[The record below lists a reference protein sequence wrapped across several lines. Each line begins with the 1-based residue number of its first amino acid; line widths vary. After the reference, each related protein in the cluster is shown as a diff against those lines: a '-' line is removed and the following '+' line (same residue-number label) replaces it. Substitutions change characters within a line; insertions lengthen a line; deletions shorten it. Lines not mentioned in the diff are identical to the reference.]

1 MDGDGGTGGPN
12 VASLAARQARLASER
27 PDATPE
33 LLADIAAVAE
43 LLAGI
48 GTFQAPARDG
58 SADTASRLARLSD
71 HHQELGRL
79 GDLMAR
85 IEADSPEPAGYWRV
99 IGSGHRD
106 IAAQMQHAAL
116 LAADGEASAAAL
128 PAALPEGRPATVHEL
143 GQGRRS

>member
-1 MDGDGGTGGPN
+1 MDGDFGTAGPN
-12 VASLAARQARLASER
+12 VAALAAQQARRASER

-33 LLADIAAVAE
+33 LLADVTAVAE

-48 GTFQAPARDG
+48 GTFQAPAGDG
-58 SADTASRLARLSD
+58 SADIASRLARLSD

-85 IEADSPEPAGYWRV
+85 IEADSPEAARYWRV

-116 LAADGEASAAAL
+116 LAADGEAS
-128 PAALPEGRPATVHEL
+128 PAALPEGLPAPLHEL

>member
-1 MDGDGGTGGPN
+1 MDGDGDTAAPN
-12 VASLAARQARLASER
+12 VASLAAHQARLASEQ

-33 LLADIAAVAE
+33 LLADVAAVAE

-48 GTFQAPARDG
+48 GASGPAAGNG

-71 HHQELGRL
+71 HHQQLGRL
-79 GDLMAR
+79 GDLMAG
-85 IEADSPEPAGYWRV
+85 IEADSPESAGYWRV

-116 LAADGEASAAAL
+116 LAADGAV
-128 PAALPEGRPATVHEL
+128 R
-143 GQGRRS
+143 

>member
-1 MDGDGGTGGPN
+1 MDGDRGTAEPN
-12 VASLAARQARLASER
+12 VASVAAHQARRASER
-27 PDATPE
+27 PHATPE
-33 LLADIAAVAE
+33 LLADVAAVAE

-48 GTFQAPARDG
+48 GNFQAPAGGG

-85 IEADSPEPAGYWRV
+85 IEADSPEHAGYWRV

-116 LAADGEASAAAL
+116 LAADGEAG
-128 PAALPEGRPATVHEL
+128 PEGLPEPRPEL
-143 GQGRRS
+143 RQGRRS

>member
-1 MDGDGGTGGPN
+1 MDGDGGTTEPN
-12 VASLAARQARLASER
+12 VASLAAHQTRLASER

-48 GTFQAPARDG
+48 GASGPAAGDDTQ
-58 SADTASRLARLSD
+58 DTASRLARLSD

-85 IEADSPEPAGYWRV
+85 IEAGSPESAGYWHV
-99 IGSGHRD
+99 IGSGHHD

-116 LAADGEASAAAL
+116 LAADGEI
-128 PAALPEGRPATVHEL
+128 R
-143 GQGRRS
+143 

>member
-1 MDGDGGTGGPN
+1 MDGDCGTAEPN
-12 VASLAARQARLASER
+12 VAFLAAHQARRARER

-33 LLADIAAVAE
+33 LLADVAAVAE

-48 GTFQAPARDG
+48 GTFQAPAG
-58 SADTASRLARLSD
+58 AGGADTASRLARLSD
-71 HHQELGRL
+71 YHQELGRL

-116 LAADGEASAAAL
+116 LAADGEASL
-128 PAALPEGRPATVHEL
+128 AALPEGLPAPLDEL
-143 GQGRRS
+143 RQGRRS